1 MTLDALGSCSTVH
14 RGATLSRCF
23 FRGFLII
30 MPGSDDKFYLHVTEA
45 GSEQRPFSAMTLDQ
59 LQALVDDRAV
69 IVMTIL
75 RRRRTVTVTSFY
87 LWEGLWDHNIS
98 QAVV

>member
-30 MPGSDDKFYLHVTEA
+30 MPSSDDKFYLHVTEA
-45 GSEQRPFSAMTLDQ
+45 GSEHRPFSAMTLDQ
-59 LQALVDDRAV
+59 LQALVDNRAGHCHDHPPQAA
-69 IVMTIL
+69 
-75 RRRRTVTVTSFY
+75 TVTTTNYS
-87 LWEGLWDHNIS
+87 L
-98 QAVV
+98 